1 VAGHPPHTGL
11 IDVDAARADT
21 PGCRDVVHLN
31 NAGAALPPRV
41 VVDTVID
48 HLELEARVGGYAAA
62 DAVSER
68 SAAVYAS
75 VASLVGAA
83 PDEIAL
89 VESATR
95 AWDMAFYAFRF
106 APGDRILTGRAEYA
120 SNWIALK
127 QVTDRTGAR
136 IDVVPDDEQGQI
148 DVAALESM
156 LDDDVKLVSLV
167 HVPTQSGLVNPAAE
181 VGRVTRA
188 AGVPLLLDA
197 CQSVGQLPLDVEELG
212 CDILSGTGRKFL
224 RGPRG
229 TGFLYVRRGLIEE
242 LEPPL
247 LDMRAADWQPDGTYT
262 IRADAR
268 RFENWE
274 TYYAGKVGL
283 GVAVDYALELGIEAI
298 RMRIVELAER
308 LRSALRE
315 IDGVTLLDR
324 GAVLAATVTFTIDGV
339 SPDEVQ
345 QRLEEGA
352 VNVSTM
358 EASSAQLDYGPRG
371 IAEAVRSSVHY
382 YNDDSDL
389 DRLVEGVKEIAWSR
403 N

>member
-1 VAGHPPHTGL
+1 M
-11 IDVDAARADT
+11 IDLERIRADT
-21 PGCRDVVHLN
+21 PGVAHVAHLN
-31 NAGAALPPRV
+31 NAGSALPPRQVHDAV
-41 VVDTVID
+41 VG
-48 HLELEARVGGYAAA
+48 HLQRETEIGGYEAARERRESWEHTY
-62 DAVSER
+62 DALAR
-68 SAAVYAS
+68 LLNAS
-75 VASLVGAA
+75 R
-83 PDEIAL
+83 DEIA
-89 VESATR
+89 VIENATR
-95 AWDMAFYAFRF
+95 AWDMAFYSFRF

-127 QVTDRTGAR
+127 QVADRTGAR
-136 IDVVPDDEQGQI
+136 IDVVPDDEHGQI
-148 DVAALESM
+148 DLAALESM
-156 LDDDVKLVSLV
+156 LDDDVRLVSLV

-188 AGVPLLLDA
+188 AGIPLLLDA
-197 CQSVGQLPLDVEELG
+197 CQSAGQLPLDVEELG

-262 IRADAR
+262 IRSDAR

-274 TYYAGKVGL
+274 TYYAGKIGL
-283 GVAVDYALELGIEAI
+283 GVAVDYALDIGLDAI
-298 RMRIVELAER
+298 RARIVELAER
-308 LRSALRE
+308 LRAGLRE

-324 GAVLAATVTFTIDGV
+324 GAVLAATVTFTVDGV
-339 SPDEVQ
+339 RPDDVQ
-345 QRLEEGA
+345 ERLAARG

-358 EASSAQLDYGPRG
+358 DAASAQLDYGPRG
-371 IAEAVRSSVHY
+371 LTESVRSSVHY
-382 YNDDSDL
+382 YNDDNDL
-389 DRLVEGVKEIAWSR
+389 DRLVEGVKEITWSR

>member
-1 VAGHPPHTGL
+1 V
-11 IDVDAARADT
+11 IDLQRVRADT
-21 PGCRDVVHLN
+21 PGVAHVAHLN
-31 NAGAALPPRV
+31 NAGSALPPRQV
-41 VVDTVID
+41 HDAVVD
-48 HLELEARVGGYAAA
+48 HLQREAEIGGYEAARERKDRWEHTY
-62 DAVSER
+62 DALARLLNAER
-68 SAAVYAS
+68 E
-75 VASLVGAA
+75 
-83 PDEIAL
+83 EIA
-89 VESATR
+89 VIENATR
-95 AWDMAFYAFRF
+95 AWDMAFYAFPF
-106 APGDRILTGRAEYA
+106 GPGDRILTGRAEYA

-136 IDVVPDDEQGQI
+136 IDVVPDDEHGQI
-148 DVAALESM
+148 DVAALASM

-197 CQSVGQLPLDVEELG
+197 CQSAGQIPLDVERLG

-262 IRADAR
+262 IRSDAR

-274 TYYAGKVGL
+274 TYYAGKIGL
-283 GVAVDYALELGIEAI
+283 GVAVDYALEIGIEAI
-298 RMRIVELAER
+298 RARIVELAEQ
-308 LRSALRE
+308 LRAGLRE
-315 IDGVTLLDR
+315 LDGVTLLDR
-324 GAVLAATVTFTIDGV
+324 GEVLAATVTFTVDGV
-339 SPDEVQ
+339 APDEVQ
-345 QRLEEGA
+345 RRLEKRG

-358 EASSAQLDYGPRG
+358 DAVSAQLDYGPRG
-371 IAEAVRSSVHY
+371 ITESVRSSVHY

-389 DRLVEGVKEIAWSR
+389 DRLVEGVKEIMWSR

>member
-1 VAGHPPHTGL
+1 M
-11 IDVDAARADT
+11 IDLERVRADT
-21 PGCRDVVHLN
+21 PGVAHVAHLN
-31 NAGAALPPRV
+31 NAGSSLPPRQV
-41 VVDTVID
+41 HDAVVD
-48 HLELEARVGGYAAA
+48 HLQREAEIGGYEAARERKDRWEHTY
-62 DAVSER
+62 DALARLLNAER
-68 SAAVYAS
+68 E
-75 VASLVGAA
+75 
-83 PDEIAL
+83 EIA
-89 VESATR
+89 VIENATR
-95 AWDMAFYAFRF
+95 AWDMAFYAFKF

-127 QVTDRTGAR
+127 QVADRSGAR
-136 IDVVPDDEQGQI
+136 IDVVPDDEHGQI
-148 DVAALESM
+148 DVAALEST

-188 AGVPLLLDA
+188 AGIPLLLDA
-197 CQSVGQLPLDVEELG
+197 CQSAGQLPLNVEELG
-212 CDILSGTGRKFL
+212 CDILTGTGRKFL

-262 IRADAR
+262 IRSDAR

-274 TYYAGKVGL
+274 TFYAGKVGL
-283 GVAVDYALELGIEAI
+283 GVAVDYALDIGIEAI
-298 RMRIVELAER
+298 RARVVELAER
-308 LRSALRE
+308 LRSGLRE
-315 IDGVTLLDR
+315 LDGVTLLDR
-324 GAVLAATVTFTIDGV
+324 GQVLAATVTFTVEGV
-339 SPDEVQ
+339 APDEVQ
-345 QRLEEGA
+345 RRLEARA

-358 EASSAQLDYGPRG
+358 DASSAQLDYGPRG
-371 IAEAVRSSVHY
+371 ITESVRSSVHY

-389 DRLVEGVKEIAWSR
+389 DRLVEGVKEITWSR

>member
-1 VAGHPPHTGL
+1 V
-11 IDVDAARADT
+11 IDLQRVRADT
-21 PGCRDVVHLN
+21 PGVAHVAHLN
-31 NAGAALPPRV
+31 NAGSALPPRQV
-41 VVDTVID
+41 HDAVVD
-48 HLELEARVGGYAAA
+48 HLQREAEIGGYEAARERKDRWEHTY
-62 DAVSER
+62 DALARLLNAER
-68 SAAVYAS
+68 E
-75 VASLVGAA
+75 
-83 PDEIAL
+83 EIA
-89 VESATR
+89 VIENATR
-95 AWDMAFYAFRF
+95 AWDMAFYAFPF
-106 APGDRILTGRAEYA
+106 GPGDRILTGRAEYA

-136 IDVVPDDEQGQI
+136 IDVVPDDEHGQI
-148 DVAALESM
+148 DVAALASM

-197 CQSVGQLPLDVEELG
+197 CQSAGQIPLDVERLG

-247 LDMRAADWQPDGTYT
+247 HDIRAADWQPDGTYT
-262 IRADAR
+262 IRSDAR

-274 TYYAGKVGL
+274 TYYAGKIGL
-283 GVAVDYALELGIEAI
+283 GVAVDYALEIGIEAI
-298 RMRIVELAER
+298 RARIVELAEQ
-308 LRSALRE
+308 LRAGLRE
-315 IDGVTLLDR
+315 LDGVTLLDR
-324 GAVLAATVTFTIDGV
+324 GEVLAATVTFTVDGV
-339 SPDEVQ
+339 APDEVQ
-345 QRLEEGA
+345 RRLEKRG

-358 EASSAQLDYGPRG
+358 DAFSAQLDYGPRG
-371 IAEAVRSSVHY
+371 ITESVRSSVHY

-389 DRLVEGVKEIAWSR
+389 DRLVEGVKEIMWSR

>member
-1 VAGHPPHTGL
+1 
-11 IDVDAARADT
+11 
-21 PGCRDVVHLN
+21 
-31 NAGAALPPRV
+31 
-41 VVDTVID
+41 
-48 HLELEARVGGYAAA
+48 
-62 DAVSER
+62 
-68 SAAVYAS
+68 
-75 VASLVGAA
+75 
-83 PDEIAL
+83 
-89 VESATR
+89 
-95 AWDMAFYAFRF
+95 MAFYAFPF
-106 APGDRILTGRAEYA
+106 GPGDRILTGREEYA

-136 IDVVPDDEQGQI
+136 IDVVPDNEHGQI
-148 DVAALESM
+148 DVAALASM

-197 CQSVGQLPLDVEELG
+197 CQSAGQIPLDVERLG

-262 IRADAR
+262 IRSDAR

-274 TYYAGKVGL
+274 TYYAGKIGL
-283 GVAVDYALELGIEAI
+283 GVAVDYALEIGIEAI
-298 RMRIVELAER
+298 RARIVELAEQ
-308 LRSALRE
+308 LRAGLRE
-315 IDGVTLLDR
+315 LDGVTLLDR
-324 GAVLAATVTFTIDGV
+324 GEVLAATVTFTVDGV
-339 SPDEVQ
+339 APDEVQ
-345 QRLEEGA
+345 RRLEKRG

-358 EASSAQLDYGPRG
+358 DAFSAQLDYGPRG
-371 IAEAVRSSVHY
+371 ITESVRSSVHY

-389 DRLVEGVKEIAWSR
+389 DRLVEGVKEIMWSR